1 MPLFSP
7 VPQFFEMTPFPPLR
21 LRFWFTFCTGLVAVI
36 LVVGTA
42 GPVQA
47 QRYTVQ
53 EAGLD
58 GGGGLATTGNLTLI
72 SSLGGA
78 GATGRVRTD
87 RYVLFSGMP
96 SPFAGQAAILVV
108 HDPAGDGAA
117 NSGTD
122 YAVTARIVTNNAP
135 LASATLYYRSGGA
148 DEPTAVPM
156 TPEESGFVG
165 VIPADAIG
173 AAGLV
178 YYFVATDEQGVS
190 IRAPRRGVY
199 SLPVRVEEGDTQRPE
214 PMPGGTTQVAYRLL
228 SMPIILDDASP
239 EAVLGDDIPSLASP
253 SAYNPAVARLFEPI
267 GTRVAEYP
275 GTGDFDLGR
284 AFWLIVR
291 EDVETVDAGAGT
303 APVLNE
309 PVRIDLSRGWNFVG
323 TPFAA
328 AVPTANLRTTNGTPV
343 ILRSYG
349 PEGYNTPDSP
359 VTAMNPFAGYAVF
372 AESAT
377 TLIVG
382 PPLAANEQSPNQ
394 SGRVMAA
401 AVAAPEPFPWR
412 LRIRGTSGTGRDADN
427 VAAVHPAAQDDW
439 DARDWPEPPP
449 LASGL
454 TIAFDAPKGAPED
467 VTLSVDARPVS
478 AEGTTWPF
486 TVQTDAAGPVRL
498 TVDGI
503 DQVPASFEAWL
514 LDTATKE
521 TWNLRRTAQARLAV
535 LSEGAERPMRLVV
548 GTKAYVSDVLRDLEA
563 LPLSYALGAPYPN
576 PSAGPVAFRI
586 GLPQDERVSV
596 QVYNIL
602 GQRVATLKDRAPMSA
617 GYHTL
622 VWEAPRLAS
631 GLYFVRLEADDYR
644 KTQKLVRVR

>member
-1 MPLFSP
+1 MINAPI
-7 VPQFFEMTPFPPLR
+7 TLR
-21 LRFWFTFCTGLVAVI
+21 LGEWLRIWLLMAALPLLV
-36 LVVGTA
+36 TT
-42 GPVQA
+42 PVLG

-78 GATGRVRTD
+78 GPSGRVRTD

-108 HDPAGDGAA
+108 HDPEAGGGTAEG
-117 NSGTD
+117 GTD
-122 YAVTARIVTNNAP
+122 YPVTARIITNNAP
-135 LASATLYYRSGGA
+135 LASATLYYRAGQA
-148 DEPTAVPM
+148 EEPTAVPM

-165 VIPADAIG
+165 VIPGDAIG
-173 AAGLV
+173 ATGLT
-178 YYFVATDEQGVS
+178 YYFVATDEQDVS

-199 SLPVRVEEGDTQRPE
+199 SLPVRVGESAAQRPGT
-214 PMPGGTTQVAYRLL
+214 MTGGTTQSAYRLL

-253 SAYNPAVARLFEPI
+253 SAYDPSVARLFEPI

-275 GTGDFDLGR
+275 GTGDFELGR

-291 EDVETVDAGAGT
+291 EEVETIDAGAGAT
-303 APVLNE
+303 PKLNE

-323 TPFAA
+323 TPFAV
-328 AVPTANLRTTNGTPV
+328 AVPTSNLRTTSGASVT
-343 ILRSYG
+343 LRSYG
-349 PEGYNTPDSP
+349 PEGYNTPDNP
-359 VTAMNPFAGYAVF
+359 VTAMAPFDGYAVF

-377 TLIVG
+377 TLVVD
-382 PPLAANEQSPNQ
+382 PPLAAEEQSANQ
-394 SGRVMAA
+394 VGHTTAA
-401 AVAAPEPFPWR
+401 AVVATEPFPWR
-412 LRIRGTSGTGRDADN
+412 LRIRGTSRTGRDADN
-427 VAAVHPAAQDDW
+427 VAAVHPSAQDDW

-467 VTLSVDARPVS
+467 VTLSVDARPVP

-486 TVQTDAAGPVRL
+486 TVKSDAAGPVRL
-498 TVDGI
+498 SVDGL
-503 DQVPASFEAWL
+503 DQVPAPFEAWL
-514 LDTATKE
+514 LDTTTKE
-521 TWNLRRTAQARLAV
+521 TWNLRQTAQVRLAV
-535 LSEGAERPMRLVV
+535 LSDGAERSMRLVV
-548 GTKAYVSDVLRDLEA
+548 GTDAYVSDVLRDLEA

-586 GLPQDERVSV
+586 GLPQEEHVTV

-602 GQRVATLKDRAPMSA
+602 GQRIATLKDRASLPA
-617 GYHTL
+617 GYHTI

-631 GLYFVRLEADDYR
+631 GLYFVRLEAGDYR
-644 KTQKLVRVR
+644 KTRKLVRVR